1 MRTVATISR
10 SGITDRLISE
20 LSELNLP
27 VGDGTVPETDYGW
40 QGEPNDDNS
49 SFIPWMTIS
58 AGVARPG
65 TGSLAGSAE
74 NWMLPYTV
82 QFAAVSR
89 GQLDWLADR
98 VRTKLVNIERESVE
112 SGSASWRIQQ
122 IRCTSVGSSNRIG
135 ATFPDYFTQADL
147 FEVWITK
154 EMT

>member
-1 MRTVATISR
+1 MTVTTISR

-20 LSELNLP
+20 LNEMTLP
-27 VGDGTVPETDYGW
+27 VGDGSVPEDPYGW
-40 QGEPNDDNS
+40 QGEPNDDQS
-49 SFIPWMTIS
+49 TFIPWMSIA

-65 TGSLAGSAE
+65 TGSMRGSAE
-74 NWMLPYTV
+74 NWQLPYTI
-82 QFAAVSR
+82 QYAAVSR
-89 GQLDWLADR
+89 SQLDWLADR

-112 SGSASWRIQQ
+112 SGSANWRIQQ
-122 IRCTSVGSSNRIG
+122 IRCTSVGGSNRIG